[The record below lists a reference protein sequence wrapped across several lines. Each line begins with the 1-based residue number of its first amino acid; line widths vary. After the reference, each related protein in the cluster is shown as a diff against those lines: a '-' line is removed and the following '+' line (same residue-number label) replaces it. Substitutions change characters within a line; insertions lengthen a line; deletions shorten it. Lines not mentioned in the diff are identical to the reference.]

1 MTAEVNKHLLISGCS
16 TGIGRAC
23 ALHFAKNGYH
33 VFAGVRK
40 TSDMESLEAD
50 DHSGNLEPVMLDVTN
65 ETQLSELKA
74 TLNLR
79 IGDVGLAGLVNN
91 AGIAR
96 GGPLE
101 HVDPQDV
108 HDMFNVNVMGPVL
121 LTKTFLPLLRVA
133 KGRIVMISSAAG
145 KLPLALAGA
154 YNISK
159 FGLEAFND
167 TLRQELAPHG
177 IYVSLVAPG
186 PIKTPLLERSG
197 DGFQEVLESLSKEG
211 KAQYGDLI
219 EKMRVYFKTAERVTL
234 YHHKP

>member
-1 MTAEVNKHLLISGCS
+1 MNKHLLISGCS

-40 TSDMESLEAD
+40 SSDAESLEAD